1 MPADPQR
8 VKYARNALAAYR
20 VIKNKGRTDEADA
33 RDLIADIFHMLYSEG
48 CDVHAEVR
56 MALNNFTDEVNIARF
71 EVRRAV

>member
-33 RDLIADIFHMLYSEG
+33 RDLITDLMHLIRS
-48 CDVHAEVR
+48 DAESFGKSRARNEVQT
-56 MALNNFTDEVNIARF
+56 AINNFEA
-71 EVRRAV
+71 EA